1 MLKFIQ
7 YVCDDP
13 VCKST
18 TLAIPFGKLHFFFWR
33 IEKEKYRKKKFKLFN
48 IESINKQYITNSRN
62 KYGNVCA
69 KEEGIGYKV
78 IVGKY
83 IGKKY
88 VDEWK

>member
-1 MLKFIQ
+1 MF
-7 YVCDDP
+7 V
-13 VCKST
+13 T
-18 TLAIPFGKLHFFFWR
+18 TPYARAQLLLFHLVNYIFFFGELR
-33 IEKEKYRKKKFKLFN
+33 RKSRKKKFKLFN